1 MPETAQQ
8 AEDRKQRDRLRRE
21 QLAALVALTAQ
32 LTADKIQD
40 IEAIPPAEWQAAEE
54 PPDAV

>member
-21 QLAALVALTAQ
+21 QLAALATLTAQ
-32 LTADKIQD
+32 LTADKIKG
-40 IEAIPPAEWQAAEE
+40 IESIPPEEWQAAEE
-54 PPDAV
+54 PQHAV